1 MRVFGTEVN
10 HFLLRRNKATVTF
23 VQLAPLRGTAFCS
36 HHVAVTLTQ
45 PGRKGG
51 LGFSNRYW
59 GSASVLMAY
68 GNDGPKPIS
77 QASAKGKVKWFNATK
92 GYGFITLDNGG
103 DAFCHASAL
112 QATGH
117 ADVQPGTT
125 IICDLADSQRGLQ
138 VVTVHSAD
146 LSTAEA
152 PSRAPRVDRFGGGGY
167 GGGGRFGDGGGYGG
181 GYRDNNAPSGPMVE
195 GKVKFFNDQKGFG
208 FVMPDSGSGDIYL
221 HASALR
227 RSGVQAVEPDQR
239 VRYSTRQGNKGV
251 EVDKVEII

>member
-1 MRVFGTEVN
+1 MV
-10 HFLLRRNKATVTF
+10 
-23 VQLAPLRGTAFCS
+23 
-36 HHVAVTLTQ
+36 
-45 PGRKGG
+45 
-51 LGFSNRYW
+51 
-59 GSASVLMAY
+59 Y
-68 GNDGPKPIS
+68 GNDKPIS

-117 ADVQPGTT
+117 SDVQPGTT

-138 VVTVHSAD
+138 VVTVHSVD
-146 LSTAEA
+146 ISTAEA
-152 PSRAPRVDRFGGGGY
+152 PSRGPRRDFGGGGGF
-167 GGGGRFGDGGGYGG
+167 GGGHHH
-181 GYRDNNAPSGPMVE
+181 RDNGPSGPMVE
-195 GKVKFFNDQKGFG
+195 GKIKFFNDQKGFG

-239 VRYSTRQGNKGV
+239 IRYSTRQGNKGV
-251 EVDKVEII
+251 EVDRVEII

>member
-1 MRVFGTEVN
+1 
-10 HFLLRRNKATVTF
+10 
-23 VQLAPLRGTAFCS
+23 
-36 HHVAVTLTQ
+36 
-45 PGRKGG
+45 
-51 LGFSNRYW
+51 
-59 GSASVLMAY
+59 MAY
-68 GNDGPKPIS
+68 GNDNKAIS

-117 ADVQPGTT
+117 SDVQPGTT
-125 IICDLADSQRGLQ
+125 IVCDLADSQRGLQ
-138 VVTVHSAD
+138 VVTVHSVD
-146 LSTAEA
+146 VSTAEA
-152 PSRAPRVDRFGGGGY
+152 PSRGPRRDFGGGGGY
-167 GGGGRFGDGGGYGG
+167 GGGRDFGGGGRDFGGGGGYGG
-181 GYRDNNAPSGPMVE
+181 GHHRDNGPSGPMVE

-239 VRYSTRQGNKGV
+239 IRYSTRQGNKGV
-251 EVDKVEII
+251 EVDRVEII

>member
-1 MRVFGTEVN
+1 
-10 HFLLRRNKATVTF
+10 
-23 VQLAPLRGTAFCS
+23 
-36 HHVAVTLTQ
+36 
-45 PGRKGG
+45 
-51 LGFSNRYW
+51 
-59 GSASVLMAY
+59 MAY
-68 GNDGPKPIS
+68 GNDKSIS

-117 ADVQPGTT
+117 SDVQPGTT

-138 VVTVHSAD
+138 VVTVHSVD
-146 LSTAEA
+146 TSTAEA
-152 PSRAPRVDRFGGGGY
+152 PSRGPRRDFGGGGRDFGGGGREFGGGGGY
-167 GGGGRFGDGGGYGG
+167 GHHH
-181 GYRDNNAPSGPMVE
+181 RDNAPSGPMVE

-239 VRYSTRQGNKGV
+239 IRYSTRQGNKGV
-251 EVDKVEII
+251 EVDRVEII